1 MSQYKICLLP
11 GDGIG
16 SEVIDCAVGVLN
28 ALAAQGG
35 PRFDFDTRPAGHGT
49 FLDVG
54 HSLPETTLEAAKAAD
69 AVLLGAMDVAQIPP
83 HGGDP
88 LGGLRI
94 GLEVSA
100 SIRPS
105 VTIPGIESPAA
116 DIDCVIVR
124 EVTEGL
130 YARDEYMGDD
140 DSAYAVRVIT
150 RRASTRAARMAFE
163 EARKRQQRSGRPGLV
178 TAVHKV
184 GVLKLSDGLFL
195 EACADVARDYPD
207 IAYETR
213 NVDACAMELV
223 RDPGAFDVIL
233 ATNVFGDILS
243 DVAAGMAAGLGLAA
257 SACIGER
264 WAYFEPVHG
273 TAPDIAG
280 KGIANPCATIL
291 TAAMMLR
298 YLEED
303 TSADVVENAVYRVL
317 ADGEIRTGDL
327 GGKATSAQMTDAIL
341 TAMRSQTFDGGR
353 AGLD

>member
-1 MSQYKICLLP
+1 MSQYTICLLP

-16 SEVIDCAVGVLN
+16 TEVIDCACRVLD
-28 ALAAQGG
+28 ALTARGG
-35 PRFDFDTRPAGHGT
+35 PQFTYDVQPAGYDT
-49 FLDVG
+49 FLDIG
-54 HSLPETTLEAAKAAD
+54 HSLPPATLEAAKTAD

-105 VTIPGIESPAA
+105 STIPGIESPAA

-130 YARDEYMGDD
+130 YSRDEYMGDD
-140 DSAYAVRVIT
+140 DAAYAIRVVT
-150 RRASTRAARMAFE
+150 RKASTKVARMAFE
-163 EARKRQQRSGRPGLV
+163 EARKRQQRSGKPGLV

-213 NVDACAMELV
+213 NVDACAMDMV
-223 RDPGAFDVIL
+223 RHPGAFDVIL

-257 SACIGER
+257 SACIGDR

-273 TAPDIAG
+273 TAPDIVG
-280 KGIANPCATIL
+280 KGVANPCAMIL
-291 TAAMMLR
+291 TAGMMLR
-298 YLEED
+298 YLGED
-303 TSADVVENAVYRVL
+303 ARANIAETAVYAVL
-317 ADGEIRTGDL
+317 ADGMVRTGDL
-327 GGKATSAQMTDAIL
+327 GGSATSAQMTDAII
-341 TAMRSQTFDGGR
+341 A
-353 AGLD
+353 ALDA